1 MAKPITLITWEP
13 FLIQQ
18 EVSKR
23 MNAFRTKFN
32 PESIFVFAEHP
43 LDVSQIIQTIN
54 GGWGLFATK
63 SCIFIHGL
71 PLASDDKK
79 SAKEKES
86 IDQFTEWFCT
96 HYATINTDTVI
107 VFVSP
112 NPDKRGKLYKLFDKA
127 WSDSNLGMISRSAS
141 PSAALDLVTQQL
153 SQCCSPTQCQ
163 YIVELIA
170 TSDLYR
176 VRYETSKI
184 IDYIA
189 YNQLDKITNDQLSQI
204 ITPHVD
210 QDSFA
215 VIDSVI
221 YKSPEETLALI
232 DRLQQV
238 DDSPYSFLWLLY
250 RGLRGVIMTVDAM
263 NHGITNSSQLM
274 SLTKLP
280 PFTIGRITKNYNSIK
295 NHLPWLTSL
304 FHSLIEIEY
313 GIKTGRT
320 PVEMFRPTVKTIITQ
335 KSK

>member
-1 MAKPITLITWEP
+1 
-13 FLIQQ
+13 
-18 EVSKR
+18 
-23 MNAFRTKFN
+23 
-32 PESIFVFAEHP
+32 
-43 LDVSQIIQTIN
+43 
-54 GGWGLFATK
+54 
-63 SCIFIHGL
+63 
-71 PLASDDKK
+71 
-79 SAKEKES
+79 
-86 IDQFTEWFCT
+86 
-96 HYATINTDTVI
+96 
-107 VFVSP
+107 
-112 NPDKRGKLYKLFDKA
+112 
-127 WSDSNLGMISRSAS
+127 MISRSAS

-238 DDSPYSFLWLLY
+238 DDSPYSFL
-250 RGLRGVIMTVDAM
+250 
-263 NHGITNSSQLM
+263 
-274 SLTKLP
+274 
-280 PFTIGRITKNYNSIK
+280 
-295 NHLPWLTSL
+295 
-304 FHSLIEIEY
+304 
-313 GIKTGRT
+313 
-320 PVEMFRPTVKTIITQ
+320 
-335 KSK
+335 